1 MVISAA
7 ERAYV
12 ADGCAQNHRADGR
25 ARADHRAFALALNAV
40 PSAAGS
46 AAVALG
52 HGASATRCVCAVR
65 ADVTTPSREAPDEG
79 RVVVRVDA
87 SAIGGEGG
95 RGRTGRHA
103 REAAENLS
111 LRYARMLESVLLG
124 REARARDGYEEEDG
138 EDGVPSAS
146 GSGGLDLKALCVRPG
161 KACWTLA
168 VDVTC
173 ACDRGSMLDALS
185 VAVRAALA
193 DAKIPK
199 VTIAGVGSD
208 GEGGELEIDDDP
220 DECSRVDMS
229 RCGVVVTTT
238 KIGRHGVID
247 ATDEEEE
254 CGEASMSVG
263 VDRDGMMCG
272 EFGVGGE
279 NLDRGTAIAMRL
291 LACRV
296 GAELIEKMDACL
308 TTAIASGDEDLDED
322 EDDRVMVVRLP
333 SKRSM

>member
-1 MVISAA
+1 M
-7 ERAYV
+7 
-12 ADGCAQNHRADGR
+12 
-25 ARADHRAFALALNAV
+25 
-40 PSAAGS
+40 
-46 AAVALG
+46 ALG

-87 SAIGGEGG
+87 SAIGGREDEGE
-95 RGRTGRHA
+95 RGGTRA
-103 REAAENLS
+103 RRRKTRACGTQNVGI
-111 LRYARMLESVLLG
+111 RARR

-146 GSGGLDLKALCVRPG
+146 GSGGLDLKALRVCPG
-161 KACWTLA
+161 KACWTRA

-185 VAVRAALA
+185 VAARAALA

-272 EFGVGGE
+272 EFGVGRE

-291 LACRV
+291 LAV
-296 GAELIEKMDACL
+296 
-308 TTAIASGDEDLDED
+308 ASAL
-322 EDDRVMVVRLP
+322 
-333 SKRSM
+333 S